1 MQFKNNQFSL
11 VSHTYFD
18 YDCDAGKLN
27 VNAGLKEVK
36 FQFGDLEMGKGTF
49 QMGVSH
55 IYCNL
60 NHIFDTCMGNNWKLN
75 IQQYV
80 IPYQAFYNLEGY
92 QVGDYI
98 YIDEY
103 NHLHRFVQY
112 DRNRYVD
119 QSETGL
125 YLIADNYTRQIK
137 DDKDNCLD
145 FDTQGR
151 LKAIITMGRSQ
162 LLTKFIKYDTSG
174 KLVKFYD
181 SRKEEQYFKF
191 EYRNNLLYK
200 MSLIDKEIE
209 KESVYYNYE
218 GTNLQSVYTFLK
230 DSLSHISMFRYD
242 SYSNFIFATG
252 TSNGRAVEIDYTGF
266 QLKIREGISKINM
279 KAVQVL
285 EEGNYLVSDFIAG
298 EQPKIGESCKHM
310 LYIAEKEI
318 YLGENDSLFDIIHD
332 KEAILECYEC
342 FNINDNLLTNKTLI
356 SYFTSYTD
364 VLTLKE
370 KTYRYYKNRENT
382 MVSQFEVFGNNLMTL
397 TKDTG
402 HPLMCDMPKEYT
414 GYTLNGKRTI
424 SRNMNS
430 GIWCLNTFNDVN
442 LESDFKNNNF
452 NNYYKSKGSCFLNY
466 KLSFWLKHNS
476 SNAKYMKVRIEYDN
490 DMHNY
495 KNVKYVDHLATNA
508 WQKVEVD
515 LSVKDD
521 QQKNRLALERITIYI
536 ETDGAGSYEISNVRC
551 DGSSKTILRFRN
563 NLNIEYPIFPN
574 YYSVRLLKASGLSE
588 TIFLGKQNFLTEND
602 VLQSMINKETS
613 FNSEFDFIY
622 NNGKNRVANVTYIFF
637 KVVEKPEYMAL
648 QQEYDCGRISYF
660 LDLSTYNYLNEQTG
674 FTKYDVIK
682 GNLIKVS
689 TTRNNKASYI
699 VQDRQGRII
708 ESVDE
713 YGKKT
718 LNEYDAYG
726 NLLSTIIAKKEDFDS
741 NNKFI
746 TDRKRF
752 YLMYTYNDESEDGR
766 NREIPVSIKNEEC
779 NIEYLL
785 DSNNRLNGIKSG
797 ENSYQN
803 YSYDP
808 INRLSGISSENQ
820 RNQIEYDAYGNIKS
834 VSDKKNKYLFDLDT
848 YGNIKT
854 TSIEANGT
862 KQKIYEEEF
871 ESISSDIL
879 ISKNHLTKSNNHI
892 YYDEYG
898 RPISIVFEENN
909 GKGEVTFTYQKQGDI
924 IGNEAYANPFNESP
938 SIAQVKTLHDGYSNM
953 ETTFIYDNN
962 NQKRGYKTTRLN
974 QNYLSVVKENDLT
987 TKYNIGTT
995 EYRRFDI
1002 VNSRLEKV
1010 EYGSDEE
1017 HKFLH
1022 FSFEYEY
1029 HPIIGAVSRRKNN
1042 FSEVKYSYERRDGSH
1057 YYSMGI
1063 QEIKQI
1069 YSGNDF
1075 DYQYEYNQ
1083 DMNLIKVFSNG
1094 VHKNTISYSYDFLG
1108 RIYKEGLINLYKDFE
1123 YHYTDFNRLSEV
1135 LLNGNSYKKFTYD
1148 SLGRITKCSAYG
1160 NTLTEYTYQ
1169 GNNLNP
1175 SIIYKKGMH
1184 NACNFIRNGLLSTYG
1199 KYQYGYS
1206 ASGLRTYKNNGSSY
1220 TWYYYDGN
1228 KLLGEDLPNGAKIR
1242 YFHDEQGIIGVRY
1255 YAPNGSILD
1264 YDYVKDGQNNVIA
1277 IMRGSDI
1284 VAQYRYDAWGN
1295 ILQELKDSSDYFAVN
1310 NPIRYRSYYY
1320 DVETGYYYLQNRY
1333 YDPEIGAFISPDTV
1347 DYLDPETIGGLNI
1360 YTYCLNNPV
1369 MYVDPEGCFGFI
1381 SFLIGSMVV
1390 GAIFGATTK
1399 GIKAYKEGER
1409 GLDLAADI
1417 FGGMILGAATGA
1429 TLALGGAAGLAT
1441 TGVVIAGYSLS
1452 TGVALG
1458 ISVGAMAIASMASYS
1473 LDCAFSN
1480 KNDWNIGKFFFSGVQ
1495 GVFQGVTTFG
1505 LAFLGGKIGLF
1516 NKLGNLLTPSDFFI
1530 KYGGMN
1536 IFRSIVWGS
1545 TVLVGETISR
1555 MIMVSAP
1562 AALIRFIIDLIF
1574 VGV

>member
-1 MQFKNNQFSL
+1 M
-11 VSHTYFD
+11 
-18 YDCDAGKLN
+18 
-27 VNAGLKEVK
+27 
-36 FQFGDLEMGKGTF
+36 
-49 QMGVSH
+49 
-55 IYCNL
+55 
-60 NHIFDTCMGNNWKLN
+60 
-75 IQQYV
+75 
-80 IPYQAFYNLEGY
+80 
-92 QVGDYI
+92 
-98 YIDEY
+98 
-103 NHLHRFVQY
+103 
-112 DRNRYVD
+112 
-119 QSETGL
+119 
-125 YLIADNYTRQIK
+125 
-137 DDKDNCLD
+137 
-145 FDTQGR
+145 
-151 LKAIITMGRSQ
+151 
-162 LLTKFIKYDTSG
+162 
-174 KLVKFYD
+174 
-181 SRKEEQYFKF
+181 
-191 EYRNNLLYK
+191 
-200 MSLIDKEIE
+200 
-209 KESVYYNYE
+209 
-218 GTNLQSVYTFLK
+218 
-230 DSLSHISMFRYD
+230 
-242 SYSNFIFATG
+242 
-252 TSNGRAVEIDYTGF
+252 
-266 QLKIREGISKINM
+266 
-279 KAVQVL
+279 
-285 EEGNYLVSDFIAG
+285 
-298 EQPKIGESCKHM
+298 
-310 LYIAEKEI
+310 
-318 YLGENDSLFDIIHD
+318 
-332 KEAILECYEC
+332 
-342 FNINDNLLTNKTLI
+342 
-356 SYFTSYTD
+356 
-364 VLTLKE
+364 
-370 KTYRYYKNRENT
+370 
-382 MVSQFEVFGNNLMTL
+382 
-397 TKDTG
+397 
-402 HPLMCDMPKEYT
+402 
-414 GYTLNGKRTI
+414 
-424 SRNMNS
+424 
-430 GIWCLNTFNDVN
+430 
-442 LESDFKNNNF
+442 
-452 NNYYKSKGSCFLNY
+452 
-466 KLSFWLKHNS
+466 
-476 SNAKYMKVRIEYDN
+476 
-490 DMHNY
+490 
-495 KNVKYVDHLATNA
+495 
-508 WQKVEVD
+508 
-515 LSVKDD
+515 
-521 QQKNRLALERITIYI
+521 
-536 ETDGAGSYEISNVRC
+536 
-551 DGSSKTILRFRN
+551 
-563 NLNIEYPIFPN
+563 
-574 YYSVRLLKASGLSE
+574 
-588 TIFLGKQNFLTEND
+588 
-602 VLQSMINKETS
+602 
-613 FNSEFDFIY
+613 
-622 NNGKNRVANVTYIFF
+622 
-637 KVVEKPEYMAL
+637 
-648 QQEYDCGRISYF
+648 
-660 LDLSTYNYLNEQTG
+660 
-674 FTKYDVIK
+674 
-682 GNLIKVS
+682 
-689 TTRNNKASYI
+689 
-699 VQDRQGRII
+699 
-708 ESVDE
+708 
-713 YGKKT
+713 
-718 LNEYDAYG
+718 
-726 NLLSTIIAKKEDFDS
+726 
-741 NNKFI
+741 
-746 TDRKRF
+746 
-752 YLMYTYNDESEDGR
+752 
-766 NREIPVSIKNEEC
+766 
-779 NIEYLL
+779 
-785 DSNNRLNGIKSG
+785 
-797 ENSYQN
+797 
-803 YSYDP
+803 
-808 INRLSGISSENQ
+808 
-820 RNQIEYDAYGNIKS
+820 
-834 VSDKKNKYLFDLDT
+834 
-848 YGNIKT
+848 
-854 TSIEANGT
+854 
-862 KQKIYEEEF
+862 
-871 ESISSDIL
+871 
-879 ISKNHLTKSNNHI
+879 
-892 YYDEYG
+892 
-898 RPISIVFEENN
+898 
-909 GKGEVTFTYQKQGDI
+909 
-924 IGNEAYANPFNESP
+924 
-938 SIAQVKTLHDGYSNM
+938 
-953 ETTFIYDNN
+953 
-962 NQKRGYKTTRLN
+962 
-974 QNYLSVVKENDLT
+974 T

-1042 FSEVKYSYERRDGSH
+1042 FSKVKYSYERRDGSH